1 MKVMEIGNQYQYM
14 RESNNTYKPQEK
26 ATNMFAELLQ
36 QELARGTPV
45 SSGEENAGLM
55 AENGQRSGLHEAA
68 ATGVLIWMYG
78 GRRKVL

>member
-1 MKVMEIGNQYQYM
+1 MKVMEVGNQYQYI
-14 RESNNTYKPQEK
+14 REQNNTYKPQEK
-26 ATNMFAELLQ
+26 ANNVFAELLQ

-45 SSGEENAGLM
+45 SNIEENAGLI